1 MPRHESEQREKG
13 IWRFLGL
20 KRVLFA
26 NAVIFAIVIWGLAG
40 EFLRNRDMQ
49 REFDHLDTQAKA
61 IEKQNAEV
69 EDMGKRLSSG
79 AMLERE
85 ARTKL
90 NLQKPG
96 EQVVV
101 VRTSGTANQADEIGH
116 GTEKNAVDTASVSNI
131 VRWWHYFFP

>member
-1 MPRHESEQREKG
+1 MPHQKSEKG

-20 KRVLFA
+20 KRVLVA
-26 NAVIFAIVIWGLAG
+26 NAVIFAIVLWGITG

-49 REFDHLDTQAKA
+49 REVDRLAAQTSAM
-61 IEKQNAEV
+61 EKQNAEV
-69 EDMGKRLSSG
+69 EDMGKRFSSG

-101 VRTSGTANQADEIGH
+101 VRTTGMEERADIARTKIMDGAE
-116 GTEKNAVDTASVSNI
+116 AQLRPMSN
-131 VRWWHYFFP
+131 VARWWRYFFQ